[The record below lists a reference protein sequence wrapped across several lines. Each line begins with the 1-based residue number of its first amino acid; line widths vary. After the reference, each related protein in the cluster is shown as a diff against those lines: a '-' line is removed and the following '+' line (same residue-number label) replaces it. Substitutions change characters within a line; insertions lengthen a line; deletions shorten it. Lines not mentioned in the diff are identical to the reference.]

1 MSDSS
6 TLFRRTALQ
15 IALLSLPLFGLSAN
29 ALAAD
34 IPQVKITVN
43 DKQCDPMALTVPAG
57 KTQFVVHNASQ
68 KGLEWEILKGVMVVE
83 ERENVAPGFTQKMT
97 ATLEPGEYDM
107 TCGLLSNPKGKLT
120 VTAQDGQSAAK
131 PDAMALVGPI
141 AEYKV
146 YVMQQV
152 GELVTHTKAFTDAV
166 KQGDLAT
173 ARKLYAPTR
182 VYYESIE
189 PIAELFSDL
198 DASIDSRVDD
208 HEKGV
213 KADDFTGFHRIEYS
227 LFAENTTQGLD
238 ALADGLNKD
247 VKDLQA
253 RVAGLTFPPEKV
265 VGGAAALLEEVA
277 ATKISG
283 EEDRYSHTDLYD
295 FQGNI
300 DGAKKIVDL
309 FRPQIEQQDKAFV
322 AKVDKNFAA
331 VDKILAKY
339 KTKDGGFETYDK
351 VKEADRKAL
360 VGPVNTLAEDLST
373 LRGKLGLN

>member
-1 MSDSS
+1 MNKSP
-6 TLFRRTALQ
+6 L
-15 IALLSLPLFGLSAN
+15 ALLL
-29 ALAAD
+29 AL
-34 IPQVKITVN
+34 
-43 DKQCDPMALTVPAG
+43 
-57 KTQFVVHNASQ
+57 
-68 KGLEWEILKGVMVVE
+68 
-83 ERENVAPGFTQKMT
+83 
-97 ATLEPGEYDM
+97 
-107 TCGLLSNPKGKLT
+107 GLLNTPLASFAA
-120 VTAQDGQSAAK
+120 TA
-131 PDAMALVGPI
+131 PL
-141 AEYKV
+141 
-146 YVMQQV
+146 
-152 GELVTHTKAFTDAV
+152 ELVQPISDYKIYVTEQLDELASHTRQFTDAV
-166 KQGDLAT
+166 KKGDLVT
-173 ARKLYAPTR
+173 AKKLYAPTR

-213 KADDFTGFHRIEYS
+213 TAEDFTGFHRIEYS
-227 LFAENTTQGLD
+227 LFAQNSTQGLD
-238 ALADGLNKD
+238 QLADRLNKD
-247 VKDLQA
+247 VTDLQT

-309 FRPQIEQQDKAFV
+309 FRAQIEKQDAAFV
-322 AKVDKNFAA
+322 AKVDKNFAT

-339 KTKDGGFETYDK
+339 KTQDGGFETYDK
-351 VKEADRKAL
+351 VKENDRKAL

>member
-1 MSDSS
+1 MKKS
-6 TLFRRTALQ
+6 TLA
-15 IALLSLPLFGLSAN
+15 LSLLITLSP
-29 ALAAD
+29 LAAFAA
-34 IPQVKITVN
+34 T
-43 DKQCDPMALTVPAG
+43 
-57 KTQFVVHNASQ
+57 
-68 KGLEWEILKGVMVVE
+68 
-83 ERENVAPGFTQKMT
+83 AP
-97 ATLEPGEYDM
+97 LD
-107 TCGLLSNPKGKLT
+107 
-120 VTAQDGQSAAK
+120 
-131 PDAMALVGPI
+131 LVGPVSD
-141 AEYKV
+141 YKI
-146 YVMQQV
+146 YVTEEI
-152 GELVTHTKAFTDAV
+152 GELVTQTQAFTAAV

-182 VYYESIE
+182 VHYESIE

-227 LFAENTTQGLD
+227 LFSENTTQGLD
-238 ALADGLNKD
+238 ALTDKLNSD
-247 VKDLQA
+247 VVDLKT
-253 RVAGLTFPPEKV
+253 RVDGLTFPPEKV

-309 FRPQIEQQDKAFV
+309 FRGQIAKQDKAFL
-322 AKVDKNFAA
+322 AKVDKNFAT

-339 KTKDGGFETYDK
+339 KTPDGGFETYDK
-351 VKEADRKAL
+351 VKDNDRKAL
-360 VGPVNTLAEDLST
+360 VGPVNTLAEDLSM

>member
-1 MSDSS
+1 MKKSP
-6 TLFRRTALQ
+6 L
-15 IALLSLPLFGLSAN
+15 ALLLALGLFHTPLSAF
-29 ALAAD
+29 AA
-34 IPQVKITVN
+34 T
-43 DKQCDPMALTVPAG
+43 
-57 KTQFVVHNASQ
+57 
-68 KGLEWEILKGVMVVE
+68 
-83 ERENVAPGFTQKMT
+83 AP
-97 ATLEPGEYDM
+97 LD
-107 TCGLLSNPKGKLT
+107 
-120 VTAQDGQSAAK
+120 
-131 PDAMALVGPI
+131 LVGPVSD
-141 AEYKV
+141 YKI
-146 YVMQQV
+146 YVTEELDELASKTQQ
-152 GELVTHTKAFTDAV
+152 FTDAV
-166 KQGDLAT
+166 KKGDLAT
-173 ARKLYAPTR
+173 AKKLYAPTR
-182 VYYESIE
+182 VHYEKIE
-189 PIAELFSDL
+189 PIAELFNDL
-198 DASIDSRVDD
+198 DGAIDSRVND

-213 KADDFTGFHRIEYS
+213 TAEDFTGFHRIEYT
-227 LFAENTTQGLD
+227 LFSENTTDGLG

-247 VKDLQA
+247 VKDLQT

-309 FRPQIEQQDKAFV
+309 FRPQIEKQDKGFA

-360 VGPVNTLAEDLST
+360 VGPVTTLAEDLST